1 MTSRQEPQ
9 PTAQAGLAT
18 DVRRGLT
25 ARPKTLPPYLFYDHA
40 GSQLYE
46 RITALPEYYLTR
58 VERSILAS
66 RAPEIVERASNG
78 SGSLAVI
85 ELGAGSASKTELVLC
100 AALERQRR
108 CLYVPVDVSAAA
120 LADARRRLLASL
132 VGIEVRALPMTYD
145 QALRVL
151 ADVPPPR
158 LVLFIGSSV
167 GNMRDEEAA
176 ALLRR
181 VRRALPGDT
190 WLLLGTDLVKST
202 DALHAA
208 YDDAEGV
215 TAAFNKNLLCRINR
229 ELGGQFVLE
238 RFRHAARWN
247 ARESRIEMHLVSD
260 SAQEVSVDGL
270 ALRVRFE
277 AGESIHTESSIKY
290 DLPRVARLLSAG
302 DFGLEATY
310 LDPDGQFA
318 LHLARSS

>member
-1 MTSRQEPQ
+1 
-9 PTAQAGLAT
+9 
-18 DVRRGLT
+18 
-25 ARPKTLPPYLFYDHA
+25 
-40 GSQLYE
+40 
-46 RITALPEYYLTR
+46 
-58 VERSILAS
+58 
-66 RAPEIVERASNG
+66 
-78 SGSLAVI
+78 
-85 ELGAGSASKTELVLC
+85 
-100 AALERQRR
+100 
-108 CLYVPVDVSAAA
+108 
-120 LADARRRLLASL
+120 
-132 VGIEVRALPMTYD
+132 MTYE

-202 DALHAA
+202 EVLQSA
-208 YDDAEGV
+208 YDDAGGV
-215 TAAFNKNLLCRINR
+215 TAAFNKNLLVRINR
-229 ELGGQFVLE
+229 ELGGHFVLE
-238 RFRHAARWN
+238 RFRHVARWS
-247 ARESRIEMHLVSD
+247 ARESSIEMHLLSD

-290 DLPRVARLLSAG
+290 DLPRVARLLSAA